1 MWMAEWYGNDNSKTS
16 RISCMRWWL
25 PISWKLFKQ
34 LVSAENFCWYSM
46 KRVVLARGRSPELR
60 VSLFY
65 SLSTSSNRLLNARF
79 VKGNESSEAADG
91 MDRWFDQIWVHNELA
106 FRSNSTW
113 LMNVPIVALGWL
125 GRFTASTVTIAAAV
139 NTVSIITNATAVRT
153 VGLSSV
159 HYPAP
164 RILSIRRNVWV
175 VRTRHEASRTR
186 STPPASPRALPVR
199 VKHFMITPAQ
209 ITERTVRTPN
219 HQFSER

>member
-1 MWMAEWYGNDNSKTS
+1 MVTTYKLKSFQAISVSWEFLLVQHEADCS
-16 RISCMRWWL
+16 RKGTIVGIGECRCF
-25 PISWKLFKQ
+25 I
-34 LVSAENFCWYSM
+34 
-46 KRVVLARGRSPELR
+46 RSRPQVIVHWTHGLLR
-60 VSLFY
+60 VM
-65 SLSTSSNRLLNARF
+65 RAVRQQM
-79 VKGNESSEAADG
+79 V
-91 MDRWFDQIWVHNELA
+91 DRWFDQIWVHNELA
-106 FRSNSTW
+106 FRNNSTW
-113 LMNVPIVALGWL
+113 LMNVPIVALGSVGL
-125 GRFTASTVTIAAAV
+125 PPLPSPSPPPLIQS
-139 NTVSIITNATAVRT
+139 VSIITNATAVRT

-186 STPPASPRALPVR
+186 PTPPTPRALPVR